1 MIVITRNG
9 KTTVY
14 KGWQAWPL
22 AGAAIMVAWLLFAMI
37 AFVFVGVAI
46 TVGIAM
52 LLLVPALLVV
62 SLVSVVMGRKRHD
75 A

>member
-14 KGWQAWPL
+14 NGWQAWLL
-22 AGAAIMVAWLLFAMI
+22 AGVAIMVAWLLFAMI

-62 SLVSVVMGRKRHD
+62 SLFGVVMGRARHD